1 MTADRKVFIHVGV
14 PKTGTTFLQGIL
26 HANRET
32 LKQQGIRYPGK
43 GKAHFVAAQD
53 LTEHLFLGIENPR
66 VAGAWSKLMREVR
79 KRPGDVVISHELLTM
94 AKPAHIER
102 AVADLQPAEIHV
114 ILTVRDFE
122 RQLPAVWQ
130 ERLKNGGI
138 VSFARHFEQAVR
150 DSAAPADEPA
160 GFWRQQDAGAILQR
174 WADVL
179 PPSRIHVITV
189 PPKGASPELLWRRFA
204 HVVGIEPSSCTF
216 PESEANTSLSP
227 AQARFLRR
235 INKSLGKTLPR
246 QVYVSVVK
254 RQLSQR
260 VAADGS
266 ARNAGLT
273 SEQRG
278 QAQAWSAA
286 LATSIETES
295 YDVVGD
301 LADLVAPPSTAA
313 PTSYD
318 DVSSSAEA
326 LIAVEVT
333 AALVGMLSVS
343 DQSAG
348 PSPAPLGEPTPD
360 STSRTLADRLLRRG

>member
-1 MTADRKVFIHVGV
+1 MTVDRKVFIHVGV

-66 VAGAWSKLMREVR
+66 VAGAWSKLTKEVR
-79 KRPGDVVISHELLTM
+79 KWPGDAVISHELLTM
-94 AKPAHIER
+94 AKPAHVER

-114 ILTVRDFE
+114 IVTVRDFE

-150 DSAAPADEPA
+150 DSTAPADEPA
-160 GFWRQQDAGAILQR
+160 GFWRQQDAVAIMQR
-174 WADVL
+174 WAAVL
-179 PPSRIHVITV
+179 PANQIHVITV
-189 PPKGASPELLWRRFA
+189 PPKGASSELLWQRFA
-204 HVVGIEPSSCTF
+204 QVVGIEPSGCTF

-260 VAADGS
+260 VADDES
-266 ARNAGLT
+266 ARNTGLT

-278 QAQAWSAA
+278 QAEAWSAA
-286 LATSIETES
+286 LAISVKDEG

-301 LADLVAPPSTAA
+301 LADLVAPLSTAA

-318 DVSSSAEA
+318 DVSSAAEA

-343 DQSAG
+343 EQSSG
-348 PSPAPLGEPTPD
+348 TTQAPPGQPTPD
-360 STSRTLADRLLRRG
+360 SSGRKLADRLLRRG